1 MLPPD
6 YKSWSPA
13 RISQEIRNREDYIRT
28 LNESIAYHQQEYDRF
43 PEGGYG
49 ASDLETTRIEAREE
63 IGILTRL
70 L

>member
-1 MLPPD
+1 MLD
-6 YKSWSPA
+6 SGYESWSKD
-13 RISQEIRNREDYIRT
+13 RIREEIQNRRDYIQT

-49 ASDLETTRIEAREE
+49 ASDLETARMRAGEE
-63 IGILTRL
+63 VAILTKL